1 MTFSVN
7 INGHDDLSG
16 EAKETFEKGL
26 VEKVKSL
33 TQELSNTD
41 GCNVT
46 GSTVI
51 TNTTG
56 AVNALT
62 D

>member
-1 MTFSVN
+1 MTWT
-7 INGHDDLSG
+7 INMNGLDYLTG
-16 EAKETFEKGL
+16 EEKENFEKGL

-33 TQELSNTD
+33 AKELSETE

-46 GSTVI
+46 SGQVI

-56 AVNALT
+56 AVNVLS
-62 D
+62 